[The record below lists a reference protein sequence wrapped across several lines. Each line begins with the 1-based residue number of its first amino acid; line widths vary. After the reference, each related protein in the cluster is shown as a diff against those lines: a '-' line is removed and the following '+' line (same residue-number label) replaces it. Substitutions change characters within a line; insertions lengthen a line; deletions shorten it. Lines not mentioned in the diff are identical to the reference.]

1 MAEEN
6 LRTQLYDSFKNRA
19 VIYYLIFD
27 ELRTELGAA
36 RAEELLS
43 RAIYRRGQQKGREQ
57 YARYAP
63 DDLAGLKAAFLHG
76 VADDGRMFRPEVLR
90 SDAQTLDIKFH
101 ACPLRDAWL
110 AAGLGP
116 EDVAALCR
124 IASRVRLRHLRGRRL
139 PLLGR
144 YLAARRRRLLLLAHS
159 AGHGSGG
166 TSLSLRRRAWCVARR
181 RGSMAIL
188 PRPSPEAQSV
198 PPNGLATRHST
209 INRSLVLLPN
219 SAPAIRLKSE
229 CLKSASAVASASR
242 DWASISRTP

>member
-36 RAEELLS
+36 RAEEILS
-43 RAIYRRGQQKGREQ
+43 RAIYRRGRQKGREQ
-57 YARYAP
+57 YARFAP

-110 AAGLGP
+110 GAGLGP
-116 EDVAALCR
+116 DDVATLCR
-124 IASRVRLRHLRGRRL
+124 IASRVDYGTFEGAGFRF
-139 PLLGR
+139 
-144 YLAARRRRLLLLAHS
+144 S
-159 AGHGSGG
+159 ADTWQPGDDGCCCLHIRPGG
-166 TSLSLRRRAWCVARR
+166 
-181 RGSMAIL
+181 
-188 PRPSPEAQSV
+188 
-198 PPNGLATRHST
+198 
-209 INRSLVLLPN
+209 
-219 SAPAIRLKSE
+219 
-229 CLKSASAVASASR
+229 
-242 DWASISRTP
+242 